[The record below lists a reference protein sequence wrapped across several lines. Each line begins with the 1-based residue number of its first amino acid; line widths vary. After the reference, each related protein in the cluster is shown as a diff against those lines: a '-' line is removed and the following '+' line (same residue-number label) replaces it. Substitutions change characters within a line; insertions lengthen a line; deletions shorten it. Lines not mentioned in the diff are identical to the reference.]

1 MRNKSI
7 ILDLTDRDV
16 SKLVEAEKSY
26 GHSWISRGL
35 RGAYFVMVRKI
46 DRFENQMRQA
56 NFDLPAALRMFPGKD
71 GILDDIRDLRQYLLL
86 IEAEIIAQAATL
98 PSDAAR
104 DTFEHRGVEPSG
116 DDRWFCG
123 MCTGVFSLP
132 HGVSP
137 SKHECPAL
145 GASAGARYI
154 DQARDTPEEWT
165 PPEAPIPPASRRVR
179 ENIFERPGAIP
190 KHGA

>member
-7 ILDLTDRDV
+7 LQELCDGDLA
-16 SKLVEAEKSY
+16 KLEAAEKSY
-26 GHSWISRGL
+26 GHSWVSRGL

-86 IEAEIIAQAATL
+86 IEAEIIAQNQALGNGT
-98 PSDAAR
+98 SR
-104 DTFEHRGVEPSG
+104 DIFEHRGVEPNG
-116 DDRWFCG
+116 DDRWLCTL
-123 MCTGVFSLP
+123 CTGVLSLP
-132 HGVSP
+132 HGAPP

-145 GASAGARYI
+145 GASAGARYV
-154 DQARDTPEEWT
+154 DQARDTP
-165 PPEAPIPPASRRVR
+165 R
-179 ENIFERPGAIP
+179 G
-190 KHGA
+190 